1 MTPRAPRAQEAPA
14 TAAVLTRTSPPLPR
28 GRDRAL
34 EVVDRQAAPHA
45 VRPFFRKAGPPDR
58 TTEAGRTRI
67 AQDATPDGAF
77 TYESNET
84 DSTVSV
90 IGTATA
96 TVLDTVRGSATSGT
110 CHRAPPSAAQ
120 AR

>member
-1 MTPRAPRAQEAPA
+1 MTPPAPPPQKAPA
-14 TAAVLTRTSPPLPR
+14 AAAVLARTSRPLPR

-34 EVVDRQAAPHA
+34 EVVDCQAAPHA

-67 AQDATPDGAF
+67 AQDATPEGAF
-77 TYESNET
+77 NYESNET

-90 IGTATA
+90 IGTAT
-96 TVLDTVRGSATSGT
+96 VVDT
-110 CHRAPPSAAQ
+110 